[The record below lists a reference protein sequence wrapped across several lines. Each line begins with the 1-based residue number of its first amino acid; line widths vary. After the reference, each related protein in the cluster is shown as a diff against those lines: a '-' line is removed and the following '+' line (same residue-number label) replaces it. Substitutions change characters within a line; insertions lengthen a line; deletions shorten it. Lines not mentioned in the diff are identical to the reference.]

1 VKDLPAYPPTAAQRR
16 SRLARSAFSRS
27 WYSQISAWY
36 EIEASALS
44 VVVVKPTP
52 PDQAGSG
59 LVKGRPVAIDAVE
72 PFDDVVV
79 ISGPGGGRRT
89 GELHRRMGPSMPGV
103 LVIAPVLD
111 LDDICLAFREGA
123 TSYGIEGSRLMCLS
137 EAIVKTAAGIGCVDP
152 QIAGLLAARVTATAM
167 PSGLPAH
174 PCAGGDAPVAMA
186 LTPRERQIME
196 LIAAGYR
203 TSEAAS
209 RLLLSERTVRNN
221 LTNIYA
227 KLKVR
232 RQAEAVLLWL
242 GRRPTA
248 FSRS

>member
-1 VKDLPAYPPTAAQRR
+1 VKNLPAYPSTVRQRR
-16 SRLARSAFSRS
+16 SRIARSAFSRS

-36 EIEASALS
+36 EIEAAVLS
-44 VVVVKPTP
+44 VVIVKPLS
-52 PDQAGSG
+52 PDQPGSD
-59 LVKGRPVAIDAVE
+59 LVTGRPVALDAVD
-72 PFDDVVV
+72 PCDDVV
-79 ISGPGGGRRT
+79 IILGPGGGRRT
-89 GELHRRMGPSMPGV
+89 QELRRRMGPSMPGV
-103 LVIAPVLD
+103 LVIAPALD
-111 LDDICLAFREGA
+111 PDDICLAFRGGA

-137 EAIVKTAAGIGCVDP
+137 EAIVKTAAGISCVDP
-152 QIAGLLAARVTATAM
+152 QIANLLAERVAAAAM
-167 PSGLPAH
+167 PPGLPIH
-174 PCAGGDAPVAMA
+174 PGDGGDVAAATA

-203 TSEAAS
+203 ATEAAS

-232 RQAEAVLLWL
+232 RQSEAVMLWL

>member
-1 VKDLPAYPPTAAQRR
+1 M
-16 SRLARSAFSRS
+16 
-27 WYSQISAWY
+27 SAWY
-36 EIEASALS
+36 EIEAAVLS
-44 VVVVKPTP
+44 VVVVKPLS

-59 LVKGRPVAIDAVE
+59 LVKGRPVALDAVD
-72 PFDDVVV
+72 PSDDVVI

-103 LVIAPVLD
+103 LVIAPALD
-111 LDDICLAFREGA
+111 PDDICLAFREGA
-123 TSYGIEGSRLMCLS
+123 TSYGIAGSRLMCLS

-152 QIAGLLAARVTATAM
+152 QIASLLAARVAAAAM
-167 PSGLPAH
+167 PPGLPAR
-174 PCAGGDAPVAMA
+174 PCAGDEAPAATV

-203 TSEAAS
+203 TAEAAS

-232 RQAEAVLLWL
+232 RQSEAVMLWL

>member
-1 VKDLPAYPPTAAQRR
+1 M
-16 SRLARSAFSRS
+16 
-27 WYSQISAWY
+27 
-36 EIEASALS
+36 LS
-44 VVVVKPTP
+44 VVVVKPLSR
-52 PDQAGSG
+52 DQAGLD
-59 LVKGRPVAIDAVE
+59 LVKGRPVALTEVE
-72 PFDDVVV
+72 WSDDVVV

-89 GELHRRMGPSMPGV
+89 QELRCRMGPSMPGV
-103 LVIAPVLD
+103 FVLAPALD
-111 LDDICLAFREGA
+111 PDDICLAFREGA
-123 TSYGIEGSRLMCLS
+123 TSYGIAGSRLLCLS
-137 EAIVKTAAGIGCVDP
+137 EAIVKTAAGISCVDP
-152 QIAGLLAARVTATAM
+152 QIASLLAERVAAAAM
-167 PSGLPAH
+167 SPGLPVH
-174 PCAGGDAPVAMA
+174 PCASGDVPAATA

-203 TSEAAS
+203 TAEAAS

-232 RQAEAVLLWL
+232 RQSEAVMLWL